1 MNRLVALL
9 LGLLVFSSGCS
20 HQKTGN
26 VFKWPKIDPDFDS
39 IAVLLDF
46 KRLMMDNDISA
57 DMDSMRGAYKRSPKR
72 EALGGRMAYWEAFY
86 QFWKCHNPDS
96 AEVLLSEA
104 LALTDS
110 LRMPYDYARIR
121 FNLVMDS
128 EADVFSGYCT
138 VKECRKIFEHSGDSV
153 MVALCDTEL
162 GQIMASVKAYNLSY
176 LYMEQ
181 ALESFGNMGLGYVL
195 PRLRMNM
202 AALLFDM
209 GNVEEADSIIGI
221 VLNDE
226 YIHVNP
232 ALENLAY
239 MNKYLISNDSIYLR
253 KAYGIVSSRPYALR
267 YHVSESVC
275 LGNMFLDENNSDS
288 AAAYIDFAY
297 NNIDNIDYL
306 EDKRDIL
313 LAKLRLLLLEPENK
327 EAGTILQRYQEV
339 LDSLDGIKARDEIVN
354 AEIRY
359 KIEQQRISD
368 IRIEERAHTIIWVII
383 LVSIIM
389 VLSIIAGTVLFRNKI
404 LREKH
409 EIEQRLRKN
418 RDTMAVMRLQQE
430 TTRNVL
436 DKFENEIDRS
446 DNGTRQISDSVNWI
460 RNQIKLYKAQAS
472 GWDVVLESFDE
483 VHPDFEQ
490 KMLSVY
496 PMLTK
501 KQIEF
506 AGFIALGL
514 SSKQIAELLNID
526 TASVN
531 TNRYRLRTKMGLE
544 KSQSLEDAILMIL
557 D

>member
-1 MNRLVALL
+1 
-9 LGLLVFSSGCS
+9 
-20 HQKTGN
+20 
-26 VFKWPKIDPDFDS
+26 
-39 IAVLLDF
+39 
-46 KRLMMDNDISA
+46 MDNDISA
-57 DMDSMRGAYKRSPKR
+57 DMDSMRAAYNRSPER
-72 EALGGRMAYWEAFY
+72 EALRGRMAYWEAFY
-86 QFWKCHNPDS
+86 QFWKLHNQDS
-96 AEVLLSEA
+96 ARVLLTEA

-110 LRMPYDYARIR
+110 SRMAYDYARIR
-121 FNLVMDS
+121 FNMVMDS
-128 EADVFSGYCT
+128 EADVFSGYCM
-138 VKECRKIFEHSGDSV
+138 VKKCRKIFEHSGDSV

-176 LYMEQ
+176 MYMAH
-181 ALESFGNMGLGYVL
+181 ALESFGNMGMDYVL

-209 GNVEEADSIIGI
+209 GNVEEADSIIDI
-221 VLNDE
+221 VLNDK

-232 ALENLAY
+232 SLENLAY
-239 MNKYLISNDSIYLR
+239 MNKYLISNDPVYLR
-253 KAYGIVSSRPYALR
+253 KAYAIVSSRPYALR
-267 YHVSESVC
+267 FHVSESVC
-275 LGNMFLDENNSDS
+275 LGNMFLDDNKPDS
-288 AAAYIDFAY
+288 AAKYIDFAY
-297 NNIDNIDYL
+297 NNFDNIDYL

-313 LAKLRLLLLEPENK
+313 LVKLRLMLREPGNK
-327 EAGTILQRYQEV
+327 DDGTIFNLYQEV
-339 LDSLDGIKARDEIVN
+339 LDSLDGLKARDEIVN
-354 AEIRY
+354 AEMRY

-368 IRIEERAHTIIWVII
+368 TRKEERSHTILWVII
-383 LVSIIM
+383 LVSII
-389 VLSIIAGTVLFRNKI
+389 VILSIVAGTVLFRNKI
-404 LREKH
+404 LKEKH
-409 EIEQRLRKN
+409 DIEQRLRKN
-418 RDTMAVMRLQQE
+418 RDTMAAMRLQQE

-436 DKFENEIDRS
+436 EKFEKEIDRS
-446 DNGTRQISDSVNWI
+446 DNGTRQISDSVKWI

-490 KMLSVY
+490 KMSSVY
-496 PMLTK
+496 PSLTK

>member
-1 MNRLVALL
+1 MLVAL
-9 LGLLVFSSGCS
+9 SCTRNR
-20 HQKTGN
+20 TGYT
-26 VFKWPKIDPDFDS
+26 VKWPPIDSEFDS
-39 IAVLLDF
+39 IAEILEL
-46 KRLMMDNDISA
+46 KRLEMDNDISA
-57 DMDSMRGAYKRSPKR
+57 QMYSLRAAFKRSPKR
-72 EALGGRMAYWEAFY
+72 ESLRGRMAYWEAFY
-86 QFWKCHNPDS
+86 QFWKRHNPDS

-121 FNLVMDS
+121 FNMVMDS

-176 LYMEQ
+176 QYMEQ

-368 IRIEERAHTIIWVII
+368 IRIEERAHTIIWVIV